1 MRCEEEEPCGMRRS
15 DAGSL
20 EPSAGRRA
28 GTRVRC
34 TCSSPECS
42 ACAQSSACSLC
53 ALVQL
58 GSSRRARMCPRAQRD
73 EGKRT
78 SGLMLNV
85 VSLVRMFSKHGTTDS
100 SSFANSHL
108 HGQHTR
114 AQGVHTSSGPKGH
127 GTCTVGVR
135 LRGHARVRMHARAV
149 EIMVSASA
157 PLGLVAIRCL
167 RIVDCALPLGAH
179 FCRAHWPEG
188 QRNPHRHGTED
199 PAERR
204 QPGGHQ
210 AARHAPG

>member
-108 HGQHTR
+108 HAPHTK
-114 AQGVHTSSGPKGH
+114 AQGVHTSCQDQKGMARAPWAFV
-127 GTCTVGVR
+127 CVG
-135 LRGHARVRMHARAV
+135 MHAWACTRARSRSWSLQAHRWASLRSV
-149 EIMVSASA
+149 VS
-157 PLGLVAIRCL
+157 V
-167 RIVDCALPLGAH
+167 
-179 FCRAHWPEG
+179 
-188 QRNPHRHGTED
+188 
-199 PAERR
+199 
-204 QPGGHQ
+204 
-210 AARHAPG
+210 